1 MRLNLPIQVGER
13 QKRRKMAELHVYMS
27 HTLEPC
33 YGLTPTAVTAVTE
46 QGTSLQLTLSNGPV
60 DDQTESANDD
70 TTQGDQVARTLYI
83 LDRFGISDEAYH
95 ALTQVHAKPVQY
107 WLHKQCACTTIYT
120 LQFIPELPRL
130 HHVKAL

>member
-1 MRLNLPIQVGER
+1 M
-13 QKRRKMAELHVYMS
+13 KS
-27 HTLEPC
+27 

-46 QGTSLQLTLSNGPV
+46 QGTSLELTLSNGPV

-95 ALTQVHAKPVQY
+95 ELTQVHAKPVQY
-107 WLHKQCACTTIYT
+107 WLHKQCACTTIHCSLFLSSLVST
-120 LQFIPELPRL
+120 M
-130 HHVKAL
+130 

>member
-1 MRLNLPIQVGER
+1 MRLNLLIQVGER
-13 QKRRKMAELHVYMS
+13 QKRRKMAELHAYMS

-46 QGTSLQLTLSNGPV
+46 QGTSLELTLSNGPV

-95 ALTQVHAKPVQY
+95 ELTQVHAKPVQY
-107 WLHKQCACTTIYT
+107 WLHKQCACITIHCSLFLSSLVST
-120 LQFIPELPRL
+120 M
-130 HHVKAL
+130 